1 MFMSIAFKQDT
12 NIQNQPLCENL
23 GSASHLIVRFHCFGI
38 YLHTKWRHGD
48 NRRRSRYG
56 ERQSPHY
63 SEYVD
68 NMLTICWQLNP
79 HFAEWICWRHWTEY
93 VWCWQYVCNW
103 AALCRTEYVCKFAG
117 SLCRRDAKAG
127 LVLVNMWRWRWR
139 GRDGHMDSWGRA
151 YMAPLIIWSR

>member
-1 MFMSIAFKQDT
+1 MYLLCSRLLLWSKIQTFKT
-12 NIQNQPLCENL
+12 SHCVTIWYVHLQP
-23 GSASHLIVRFHCFGI
+23 IVRFHCFGI

-48 NRRRSRYG
+48 NRKRCRYV

-68 NMLTICWQLNP
+68 NMLTTESTLCRMNMLAISWP
-79 HFAEWICWRHWTEY
+79 HWTEY

-127 LVLVNMWRWRWR
+127 LVQLVNMWRWRWR
-139 GRDGHMDSWGRA
+139 DGHTESGGRA
-151 YMAPLIIWSR
+151 